1 LRESLRCGF
10 KMQREEIYKHLEEI
24 LREVLQKEVAIDPE
38 TNFER
43 DLEVDSL
50 RAMEILAAVEDR
62 FDITVPINILNEIQ
76 TVEDLATRIEELLKE
91 G

>member
-1 LRESLRCGF
+1 
-10 KMQREEIYKHLEEI
+10 MQREEIYKHLEEI

-38 TNFER
+38 TYFER